1 MLKRLSLIRIPTP
14 PDPLTALLEIFSLL
28 FSNHLYPG
36 IFISLLPLKKVS
48 HTHSRSKSDAII
60 TFSLSLQWSFLTN
73 PLMFHTP
80 HLTLP
85 SVGEYGLAG
94 LRAVASG
101 LRSAVPG
108 LRSPAIA
115 VARGPIGISGVVM
128 LGEVED
134 FAQSV
139 GGEIVCVDDE
149 KVGIPLRRWLVVAL
163 E

>member
-1 MLKRLSLIRIPTP
+1 M
-14 PDPLTALLEIFSLL
+14 
-28 FSNHLYPG
+28 
-36 IFISLLPLKKVS
+36 
-48 HTHSRSKSDAII
+48 
-60 TFSLSLQWSFLTN
+60 
-73 PLMFHTP
+73 
-80 HLTLP
+80 
-85 SVGEYGLAG
+85 GEYGLAR

-115 VARGPIGISGVVM
+115 VARGAIGISGVVM